1 MGVEHTFKKICK
13 TLWGAIAP
21 SFSSILF
28 ESVKYTNWK
37 NIRIPLPTWLFVVK
51 MELRLTCKILL
62 RPSMLIV
69 MVELLS
75 LVAIIYIA
83 WDLTDNR
90 WMPHIICQ
98 SQITIIKWDTSDRH
112 VHCNS
117 NTYVASAHGISAP
130 MALEL
135 LIPLQ
140 TLGPKGNS
148 PMGK

>member
-13 TLWGAIAP
+13 TLRGAIAP

-90 WMPHIICQ
+90 
-98 SQITIIKWDTSDRH
+98 
-112 VHCNS
+112 
-117 NTYVASAHGISAP
+117 
-130 MALEL
+130 
-135 LIPLQ
+135 
-140 TLGPKGNS
+140 
-148 PMGK
+148 